1 MYRPNFCSEC
11 GTGIARAKWRLW
23 TNRQFCASCAG
34 RFGKRRVVLLL
45 AGGLT
50 VLAGGFVVGR
60 YQRPS
65 SPPLIIH
72 RSAWS
77 PLVDAPLAL
86 SAGPPAALLNGARG
100 SNPQA
105 TAASSQMAGVEEAIY
120 TCGAR
125 TRKGT
130 PCSRRVH
137 APVRCW
143 QHKGVPAM
151 VPQEKLLA
159 RE

>member
-11 GTGIARAKWRLW
+11 GTGITHAQWRLW
-23 TNRQFCASCAG
+23 TSRQFCASCAG

-45 AGGLT
+45 VGGLT

-65 SPPLIIH
+65 SPPLIIQ
-72 RSAWS
+72 RSALS
-77 PLVDAPLAL
+77 PLADAPLAL
-86 SAGPPAALLNGARG
+86 SARAPAALLNGTSG
-100 SNPQA
+100 LDPQA
-105 TAASSQMAGVEEAIY
+105 TEASSQMAGVEEVIY

-143 QHKGVPAM
+143 QHKGMPAM
-151 VPQEKLLA
+151 LPQEKLLVQ
-159 RE
+159 E